1 MDRGRGRGEER
12 VGDEVLEADPVLGVP
27 LEQVVEEVGELRRGP
42 AGNPRGQSG
51 ISLVE
56 LLQSLWQKVL
66 KTDFNQGRS
75 FEQVVQMKN
84 SWLALFEICLKI
96 KNLSFPQFWVF

>member
-12 VGDEVLEADPVLGVP
+12 MRDEVLEADAVLGVP
-27 LEQVVEEVGELRRGP
+27 LEQVVEQVGELGGGA
-42 AGNPRGQSG
+42 AGNSRGKPG
-51 ISLVE
+51 IPLVE

-84 SWLALFEICLKI
+84 SWLALFERCLKI
-96 KNLSFPQFWVF
+96 T